1 MSDKPKADPWLRPHD
16 DKLRNLLRGGHVSS
30 SDTRR
35 PTLIAI
41 AQEHFPTTFIAGDK
55 KSVDNRVKLL
65 RRKINNYRLG
75 NSKEGAR
82 QGQGRSVMLLL
93 LCIYTSSTDTS
104 LFVHHLSTDTADNYE
119 DEDFDE
125 EDYEDDDDNIM
136 GSSKQP
142 APAKPRK
149 EPPEEDMA
157 GLTAAMQKLATEQ
170 PYTPFPNYVSLPAFL
185 GEEVYDFNGHKY
197 INVNFLGLAS
207 FGSHNYLF
215 KVVDHGLALEC
226 TTLLP
231 PRFYNIERFFDMYH
245 LDINNERSWQDPRI
259 ISWMSTVG
267 QVREMYPS
275 MDLIPSYPPMKVVLP
290 EKCDTR
296 IVSQDMLF
304 TSGCNVVYNELANQ
318 GNPSPHQLMA
328 TCNCRLLAT
337 KKQHNANIWTTRAT
351 SGAMTPPKQHTH
363 FQPGGAAYTP
373 APAPYAPA
381 PPYAPVPPAPP
392 APAPPPVAA
401 PAAAPV
407 PPPPQAAPPVPPPPP
422 QAAPPVP
429 PPPPQAAPP
438 VPPPRAQN
446 PAAAAAA
453 AAAMYRQYQQ
463 QHAQGGTNGQGMG
476 PRHVPQGLFAEQQRT
491 ENRRSRDAATGG
503 ATA

>member
-1 MSDKPKADPWLRPHD
+1 MY
-16 DKLRNLLRGGHVSS
+16 
-30 SDTRR
+30 
-35 PTLIAI
+35 II
-41 AQEHFPTTFIAGDK
+41 
-55 KSVDNRVKLL
+55 
-65 RRKINNYRLG
+65 YR
-75 NSKEGAR
+75 
-82 QGQGRSVMLLL
+82 
-93 LCIYTSSTDTS
+93 
-104 LFVHHLSTDTADNYE
+104 TDTADNYE

-363 FQPGGAAYTP
+363 SNLE
-373 APAPYAPA
+373 
-381 PPYAPVPPAPP
+381 VPRTH
-392 APAPPPVAA
+392 
-401 PAAAPV
+401 
-407 PPPPQAAPPVPPPPP
+407 QH
-422 QAAPPVP
+422 QLLMH
-429 PPPPQAAPP
+429 
-438 VPPPRAQN
+438 RHHH
-446 PAAAAAA
+446 
-453 AAAMYRQYQQ
+453 MHQYLQHHLHQHHLQLQHQQLLQYLLRLKQLLQYLLLHLKLLLQYLLLELKTQQLLQLLLLPCIGSISNNMLKEVLMVKEWDLVTFHRVFLLSSKGLRIVVVVGMQQ
-463 QHAQGGTNGQGMG
+463 QE
-476 PRHVPQGLFAEQQRT
+476 EQLHNCILVQY
-491 ENRRSRDAATGG
+491 RD
-503 ATA
+503 

>member
-1 MSDKPKADPWLRPHD
+1 MY
-16 DKLRNLLRGGHVSS
+16 
-30 SDTRR
+30 
-35 PTLIAI
+35 II
-41 AQEHFPTTFIAGDK
+41 
-55 KSVDNRVKLL
+55 
-65 RRKINNYRLG
+65 YR
-75 NSKEGAR
+75 
-82 QGQGRSVMLLL
+82 
-93 LCIYTSSTDTS
+93 
-104 LFVHHLSTDTADNYE
+104 TDTADNYE

-170 PYTPFPNYVSLPAFL
+170 PYTPFPNYVSLPAFM
-185 GEEVYDFNGHKY
+185 GEEVYDFNGNKY

-215 KVVDHGLALEC
+215 KVVDNGLTLEC

-231 PRFYNIERFFDMYH
+231 PRFYNIERFFDMYN
-245 LDINNERSWQDPRI
+245 LDINDEKSWQDPRI

-267 QVREMYPS
+267 QVREMYPN

-290 EKCDTR
+290 EQCDTR

-392 APAPPPVAA
+392 TVAA
-401 PAAAPV
+401 PAAPAAVPPPPQAAAPV

-429 PPPPQAAPP
+429 PPQAQ
-438 VPPPRAQN
+438 QN

-476 PRHVPQGLFAEQQRT
+476 PHHVPQGLFAEQQRT
-491 ENRRSRDAATGG
+491 ESRRRSRDAATGG